1 MHVALIG
8 ISGHV
13 GTRLADELI
22 ARGHT
27 VTGIARTITNLP
39 ARKGVT
45 YASADATQSETLT
58 PLFKDKDAVISAT
71 RFVGSNPQELLN
83 AVRRSG
89 VPRLLMVGGAGSLD
103 LAPGKLLIES
113 PDFPEAYRPEAVAG
127 VHVLNILRATT
138 DVDWTFLSPSAI
150 FTPGERTGI
159 FRLGDDELLTDAT
172 GKSHISME
180 DFAIAMVDELEHPRH
195 HRRRFTVG
203 Y

>member
-27 VTGIARTITNLP
+27 VTGIARSITHLP

-45 YASADATQSETLT
+45 YASADATQSETLI

-71 RFVGSNPQELLN
+71 RFVSSNPQELLN

-89 VPRLLMVGGAGSLD
+89 VPRLLMVGGAGSLE
-103 LAPGKLLIES
+103 LAPGKRLLES
-113 PDFPEAYRPEAVAG
+113 PGFPEAYRPEATAG
-127 VHVLNILRATT
+127 LHVLNILRATA

-150 FTPGERTGI
+150 FAPGERTGI
-159 FRLGDDELLTDAT
+159 FRLDGDQLLTDAT

-180 DFAIAMVDELEHPRH
+180 DFAIAMVDELEHPLHR
-195 HRRRFTVG
+195 RRRFTVG